1 MQYWFHMRI
10 LHFSDPHLD
19 PDLSKVPVTEWP
31 GKRLIGAANLLLN
44 RRRHFDAVEEKLAAL
59 DRFRLERKVDLVL
72 CTGDFTVL
80 GTLAEMERVREVIE
94 PLTRAPLG
102 FITVPGNHDLYMP
115 DTVRDRRFTQVFGD
129 LMGEGDWPWVRLFG
143 DGVAVVGVNSAR
155 PNPQPWRSS
164 GQVPEDQLKG
174 LAEVLARPDMQN
186 RFVFVMTHYAP
197 RRPSG
202 KPDHTSHGMTNAE
215 EFLEVCRTIPRGAI
229 LCGHIHRRFRI
240 EVQELQTPIFCAGSV
255 SRNHREGLWLFE
267 VDGRSARAMPG
278 KWDGERYVLERDHV
292 HSF

>member
-1 MQYWFHMRI
+1 MRYWPRMRI

-19 PDLSKVPVTEWP
+19 PDLGKVPVAEWL

-59 DRFRLERKVDLVL
+59 DRFRLEHKVDLVL
-72 CTGDFTVL
+72 CTGDYTVL
-80 GTLAEMERVREVIE
+80 GTVAEMERAREAIE

-129 LMGEGDWPWVRLFG
+129 LMGEGGWPQVRLFG

-164 GQVPEDQLKG
+164 GQVPENQLKR
-174 LAEVLARPDMQN
+174 LAEVLARPDMQG

-197 RRPSG
+197 RLASG
-202 KPDHTSHGMTNAE
+202 KPDYRSHGMTNAE
-215 EFLEVCRTIPRGAI
+215 EFLDVCRTISRGAI
-229 LCGHIHRRFRI
+229 LCGHIHRRFK
-240 EVQELQTPIFCAGSV
+240 VKLPGLATVLFCAGSV
-255 SRNHREGLWLFE
+255 SQNGREGLWLFD
-267 VDGRSARAMPG
+267 VDGQSTRAMPG
-278 KWDGERYVLERDHV
+278 RWDGDRYRLEEAD
-292 HSF
+292 S